1 MVKIFYAIAIV
12 ENQKVVYA
20 KGFGVKNLANESEK
34 VTPQSLFHM
43 ASVTKLLVATS
54 VMQLAEKGKINLDA
68 SVVKYLPS
76 FRMKDERYA
85 AITVRQM
92 LSHVSAQCRSLSFFC
107 KCL

>member
-1 MVKIFYAIAIV
+1 MRVKVFYAIAIV

-68 SVVKYLPS
+68 SVVKYLPL
-76 FRMKDERYA
+76 R
-85 AITVRQM
+85 ITKSRWSWIRPTVM
-92 LSHVSAQCRSLSFFC
+92 RS
-107 KCL
+107 KC